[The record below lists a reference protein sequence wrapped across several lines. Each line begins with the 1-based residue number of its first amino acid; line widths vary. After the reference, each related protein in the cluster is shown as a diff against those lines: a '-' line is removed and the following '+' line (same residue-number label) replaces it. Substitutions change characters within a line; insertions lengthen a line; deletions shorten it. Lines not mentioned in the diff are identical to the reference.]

1 MRFAR
6 LSAVAGAVA
15 YIAAIGGT
23 VHAQSM
29 SPMRGNVDSFS
40 ETFAVRVF
48 PTNPYGQRIKVEVK
62 VYDKDFFEVP
72 ARITPET
79 FSLAAGASRTVT
91 VIVPFEGQKDR
102 KVRICTES
110 IPFPGQQTQIR
121 TQICGK
127 FLGRRHF

>member
-1 MRFAR
+1 MRFIR
-6 LSAVAGAVA
+6 ISAVAAA
-15 YIAAIGGT
+15 LSYIAAIGGLA
-23 VHAQSM
+23 HAQSM

-40 ETFAVRVF
+40 DTFAVRVY

-72 ARITPET
+72 ARVTPET
-79 FSLAAGASRTVT
+79 FGLAAGGSRTVT
-91 VIVPFEGQKDR
+91 VVIPFDGQKDR

-127 FLGRRHF
+127 FLGRRHY